1 MNIQTITVDF
11 DDTLY
16 TKCFHQIAEKRL
28 SFFKTM
34 INSRIFRVIVVTA
47 RTQNISDIVDFCN
60 SHDIRIDGIVSHAG
74 TKLEILKNL
83 NSVAHF
89 EDSDKLVPFLA
100 ENGINCFYMGEHLSN
115 SLKQEW
121 KQNLVIQNIWQYY
134 VLDNN
139 TRGLSE

>member
-1 MNIQTITVDF
+1 VDF

-16 TKCFHQIAEKRL
+16 TKAFVEIARKRL

-34 INSRIFRVIVVTA
+34 INSGIFRVIVVTA

-74 TKLEILKNL
+74 TKLEILKSL
-83 NSVAHF
+83 NSIAHF

-100 ENGINCFYMGEHLSN
+100 ENGINCFYMGEYLSN
-115 SLKQEW
+115 SLKSEW
-121 KQNLVIQNIWQYY
+121 KESLEKDGVWKYY

-139 TRGLSE
+139 TRGL

>member
-1 MNIQTITVDF
+1 MKIQTITVDF

-16 TKCFHQIAEKRL
+16 TKAFVEIARKRL

-34 INSRIFRVIVVTA
+34 INSGIFRVIVVTA

-74 TKLEILKNL
+74 TKLEILKSL
-83 NSVAHF
+83 NSIAHF

-100 ENGINCFYMGEHLSN
+100 ENGINCFYMGEYLSN
-115 SLKQEW
+115 SLKSEW
-121 KQNLVIQNIWQYY
+121 KESLEKDGVWKYY

-139 TRGLSE
+139 TRGL